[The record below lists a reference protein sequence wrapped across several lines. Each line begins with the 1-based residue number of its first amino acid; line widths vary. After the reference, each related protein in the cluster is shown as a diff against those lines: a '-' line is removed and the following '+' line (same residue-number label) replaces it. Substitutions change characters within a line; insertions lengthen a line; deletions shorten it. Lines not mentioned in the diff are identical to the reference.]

1 MPLCLILTVYFLMT
15 GCDPEKEFNPADP
28 VLSNTVPHPFNKF
41 HLVTLGGSVTDQASE
56 QRYNLS
62 GVYFAYQ
69 PSMSFEGTIC
79 REQGGP
85 SSNFGCQGNPS
96 SQNFQILLNQN
107 QNQATF
113 SGSWGPLI
121 EIEGLAA
128 DLQGDLNL
136 RFNSTQHD
144 NYEVRLSVLSN

>member
-1 MPLCLILTVYFLMT
+1 MI
-15 GCDPEKEFNPADP
+15 GCDPEKDYNPANP

-41 HLVTLGGSVTDQASE
+41 HLLNLGGSVIDQSSQ

-62 GVYFAYQ
+62 GIFMAYQ

-85 SSNFGCQGNPS
+85 SSNFGCEENPP

-113 SGSWGPLI
+113 SGRWGPLI

-144 NYEVRLSVLSN
+144 NYEVKLSKLGD

>member
-1 MPLCLILTVYFLMT
+1 MT

-41 HLVTLGGSVTDQASE
+41 HLVTLGGSVTDQASQ

-62 GVYFAYQ
+62 GVYLAYQ

-85 SSNFGCQGNPS
+85 SSNFWLPRNPS
-96 SQNFQILLNQN
+96 SQKFSDSSKPKSKSGNFFWKL
-107 QNQATF
+107 
-113 SGSWGPLI
+113 GSI
-121 EIEGLAA
+121 
-128 DLQGDLNL
+128 N
-136 RFNSTQHD
+136 RNR
-144 NYEVRLSVLSN
+144 RLSSRLAG

>member
-1 MPLCLILTVYFLMT
+1 MT
-15 GCDPEKEFNPADP
+15 GCDPEKEYNPANP
-28 VLSNTVPHPFNKF
+28 VLSNTVPHPFNKY
-41 HLVTLGGSVTDQASE
+41 HLVSLGGSVIDQSSQ

-62 GVYFAYQ
+62 GTYMAYQ

-85 SSNFGCQGNPS
+85 SLGFSCQGNPS
-96 SQNFQILLNQN
+96 SQNFQILINQN
-107 QNQATF
+107 QNQASF
-113 SGSWGPLI
+113 SGRWGRLI

-144 NYEVRLSVLSN
+144 NYEVRLSKLGQ